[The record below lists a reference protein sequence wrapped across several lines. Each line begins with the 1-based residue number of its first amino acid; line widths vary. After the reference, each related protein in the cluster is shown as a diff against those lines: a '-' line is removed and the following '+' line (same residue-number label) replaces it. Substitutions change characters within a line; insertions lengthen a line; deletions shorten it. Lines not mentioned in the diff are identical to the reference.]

1 MTSDVQGN
9 RPLSEDELQELVAS
23 SDAGA
28 RNPVGAVGLSLA
40 VIAVSWSV
48 FQVILASPLAN
59 YLLPGAVNNNSRLI
73 HLAFALMLGFMA
85 YPAMGRESRN
95 LISFALGH
103 LGTVLGLGAFTVALL
118 VTLSPEISM
127 NVAVLIGALVAL
139 ALVTPTFL
147 NGSGIATG
155 VERIAGALGMFAAM
169 LVLFY
174 SAFAIL
180 GQYLLGGWSGTLQIV
195 ALLLGLGMS
204 AWFVLSYVRQWD
216 TPESDF
222 VPLQDWALAGAG
234 VFVSIYGFLN
244 YQKIV
249 DSGGLADDIDKY
261 YALAGLLILFE
272 AARRAL
278 GPAMAIIATIF
289 LAYVFFGSSDWVPE
303 VIRWKG
309 ASLKKAMSHM
319 WITSEGVFGIALGVS
334 TKFVFLFVLFGA
346 LLDKAGAGNYF
357 IKMAFGA
364 LGHLRGGP
372 AKAAVVGSAATGL
385 ISGSSIAN
393 VVTTGTFTIPLMK
406 RVGFSSEQAGSVEV
420 ASSVNGQIMPPVM
433 GAAAFLMVEYVG
445 ISYVEVIT
453 HAFLPAA
460 ISYIALV
467 YIVHLEAVK
476 RNMPTLGNREVHMV
490 RTILGMASFFIVF
503 AGLCY
508 GSQFPVNAAYKWVPS
523 IAGLL
528 MFGTVFAIY
537 VALVALAAGIDDLEP
552 DDPNAKEVELPDISK
567 IYKAGLHYLLP
578 IIVLVYFLMIE
589 QKSPGLSAFWA
600 TALLFVI
607 LLTQKP
613 IKAFFRNQSNMMT
626 TFLEGCHDLWSGLI
640 DGSRNMIGIALATAT
655 AGVIVGTV
663 TLTGVGQVMADLVET
678 MAYGLTYLSAVVVH
692 AISPLTD
699 LVGITSFQGTV
710 AERAADMTGTI
721 LVFVLLCVGLLSLVL
736 GMGLPTTAN
745 YIVVS
750 SLMAGVVV
758 ELGAQSGLIVPLI
771 AVHLFVFYFGIMAD
785 VTPPVGLASFAAAAV
800 SGGDAIRTGF
810 VAFFYSL
817 RTVALPFV
825 FIFNTDL
832 LLIDV
837 TWTQGI
843 LVAISATIAILVF
856 TAGTMGYF
864 VTRSRLYESF
874 LLVFVAFALF
884 RPDFFM
890 NRIMPPHTE
899 VAPTELVQALGAAEA
914 GQQLRLT
921 IEGPD
926 FDTGEIAS
934 TTLVVEVLEGLDGAA
949 MAEKA
954 GLILLPEAD
963 QMNLDAPGFGTPTEQ
978 DLGSFDFYGDS
989 PVFVKEILAPADQMP
1004 KELVF
1009 IPALLLLSLI
1019 ALMQRGRARREGV
1032 PA

>member
-1 MTSDVQGN
+1 MAENTSEN
-9 RPLSEDELQELVAS
+9 RALSEEELQDLVAS

-28 RNPVGAVGLSLA
+28 RNPAGGVGTLLA
-40 VIAVSWSV
+40 VVAVIWSL
-48 FQVILASPLAN
+48 FQVLLASPLAN
-59 YLLPGAVNNNSRLI
+59 YVFPGDVINNSRQV
-73 HLAFALMLGFMA
+73 HLAFAVFLAFMA
-85 YPAMGRESRN
+85 YPAFKSSPRSY
-95 LISFALGH
+95 IPIADWI
-103 LGTVLGLGAFTVALL
+103 LGLVGAF
-118 VTLSPEISM
+118 
-127 NVAVLIGALVAL
+127 
-139 ALVTPTFL
+139 
-147 NGSGIATG
+147 IA
-155 VERIAGALGMFAAM
+155 M
-169 LVLFY
+169 
-174 SAFAIL
+174 
-180 GQYLLGGWSGTLQIV
+180 
-195 ALLLGLGMS
+195 
-204 AWFVLSYVRQWD
+204 
-216 TPESDF
+216 
-222 VPLQDWALAGAG
+222 
-234 VFVSIYGFLN
+234 YGFFF

-249 DSGGLADDIDKY
+249 DAGGLADNMDKWF
-261 YALAGLLILFE
+261 ALTGLLILFE
-272 AARRAL
+272 GARRAL

-289 LAYVFFGSSDWVPE
+289 LGYVFFGSSELIPD

-364 LGHLRGGP
+364 LGHLKGGP

-406 RVGFSSEQAGSVEV
+406 RVGFSSEKAGAVEV

-453 HAFLPAA
+453 HAFLPAT

-476 RNMPTLGNREVHMV
+476 NNMPTLGNRVVSMGK
-490 RTILGMASFFIVF
+490 TIGGMAAFFVGF
-503 AGLCY
+503 AALCY
-508 GSQFPVNAAYKWVPS
+508 GVQYPVGWVVAAVPGAS
-523 IAGLL
+523 GIVMSALIFAGYAGLL
-528 MFGTVFAIY
+528 Y
-537 VALVALAAGIDDLEP
+537 LAASVPDLEA
-552 DDPNAKEVELPDISK
+552 DDPNAEEVELPVVGE
-567 IYKAGLHYLLP
+567 IYKSGLYFLMP

-600 TALLFVI
+600 TMLLFVI
-607 LLTQKP
+607 LLTQRP
-613 IKAFFRNQSNMMT
+613 LKAIFRGESDMVNQ
-626 TFLEGCHDLWSGLI
+626 FKDGLADLVQGLI
-640 DGSRNMIGIALATAT
+640 DGARNMIGIGLATAT

-663 TLTGVGQVMADLVET
+663 TLTGVGQVMADLVEF
-678 MAYGLTYLSAVVVH
+678 LSGGNL
-692 AISPLTD
+692 ILM
-699 LVGITSFQGTV
+699 LV
-710 AERAADMTGTI
+710 M
-721 LVFVLLCVGLLSLVL
+721 VGLLSLIL

-800 SGGDAIRTGF
+800 SGGDAIKTGF
-810 VAFFYSL
+810 IAFFYSL

-837 TWTQGI
+837 TWVQGI
-843 LVAISATIAILVF
+843 LVFITASIAILVF
-856 TAGTMGYF
+856 TAGTMGWF
-864 VTRSRLYESF
+864 LTKSRMYESVA
-874 LLVFVAFALF
+874 LVLVAFVLF
-884 RPDFFM
+884 RPDFVM
-890 NRIMPPHTE
+890 DRIQPPF
-899 VAPTELVQALGAAEA
+899 ELVEPYAFAAALGDATE
-914 GQQLRLT
+914 GEELRL
-921 IEGPD
+921 IVSGPD
-926 FDTGEIAS
+926 FDTGDIKE
-934 TTLVVEVLEGLDGAA
+934 TTLVLSVGAGSADERMTASGLLLLDEDGVTK
-949 MAEKA
+949 MDE
-954 GLILLPEAD
+954 PS
-963 QMNLDAPGFGTPTEQ
+963 FGSPFSNS
-978 DLGSFDFYGDS
+978 LGSFDFYGDE
-989 PVFVKEILAPADQMP
+989 PVQIASVQAPSDQMP

-1009 IPALLLLSLI
+1009 IPALIFLMFI
-1019 ALMQRGRARREGV
+1019 AFLQRARISREGV

>member
-1 MTSDVQGN
+1 MSSETQSN
-9 RPLSEDELQELVAS
+9 RPLSEKELQELVAS
-23 SDAGA
+23 SDAGG
-28 RNPVGAVGLSLA
+28 RNPVGNVGVFLA
-40 VIAVSWSV
+40 IVAAIWSI
-48 FQVILASPLAN
+48 FQVVLASPLAN
-59 YLLPGAVNNNSRLI
+59 YVLPGSVVNNARQF
-73 HLAFALMLGFMA
+73 HLAFAMFLAFAA
-85 YPAMGRESRN
+85 YPALKSSPRDYIPVQDWIMG
-95 LISFALGH
+95 I
-103 LGTVLGLGAFTVALL
+103 LGTFVALY
-118 VTLSPEISM
+118 
-127 NVAVLIGALVAL
+127 GY
-139 ALVTPTFL
+139 F
-147 NGSGIATG
+147 
-155 VERIAGALGMFAAM
+155 
-169 LVLFY
+169 FY
-174 SAFAIL
+174 
-180 GQYLLGGWSGTLQIV
+180 
-195 ALLLGLGMS
+195 
-204 AWFVLSYVRQWD
+204 
-216 TPESDF
+216 
-222 VPLQDWALAGAG
+222 
-234 VFVSIYGFLN
+234 N
-244 YQKIV
+244 KIV
-249 DSGGLADDIDKY
+249 DAGGLADDTDKWV
-261 YALAGLLILFE
+261 ALVGLLLLFE

-289 LAYVFFGSSDWVPE
+289 LLYVFFGSSEYVPE

-476 RNMPTLGNREVHMV
+476 RNMPTLGNREVHLA
-490 RTILGMASFFIVF
+490 RTVVGMLSFFLVF

-508 GSQFPVNAAYKWVPS
+508 GSQFPVEAVTTMVPTAAGMVLS
-523 IAGLL
+523 LIICA
-528 MFGTVFAIY
+528 VY
-537 VALVALAAGIDDLEP
+537 VALLYLAAQVPDLEP
-552 DDPNAKEVELPDISK
+552 DDPNAKEVELPVIAD

-613 IKAFFRNQSNMMT
+613 LKALFRGQSNLNDS
-626 TFLEGCHDLWSGLI
+626 FIDGVADLWQGLI
-640 DGSRNMIGIALATAT
+640 DGARNMIGIALATAT

-663 TLTGVGQVMADLVET
+663 TLTGVGQVMADLVEF
-678 MAYGLTYLSAVVVH
+678 LSGGNLILMLVM
-692 AISPLTD
+692 
-699 LVGITSFQGTV
+699 VGI
-710 AERAADMTGTI
+710 
-721 LVFVLLCVGLLSLVL
+721 LSLIL

-810 VAFFYSL
+810 TAFFYSL

-837 TWTQGI
+837 TWVEGI
-843 LVAISATIAILVF
+843 IVAISATIAILVF

-864 VTRSRLYESF
+864 VTHSRIYESVA
-874 LLVFVAFALF
+874 LIFVAFALF

-890 NRIMPPHTE
+890 DRLVPPYSTVE
-899 VAPTELVQALGAAEA
+899 PAALEETIGQTPPGTEL
-914 GQQLRLT
+914 RLVVA
-921 IEGPD
+921 GPD
-926 FDTGEIAS
+926 FDTLEMVD
-934 TTLVVEVLEGLDGAA
+934 TTVVVTVGDEDGGAA
-949 MAEKA
+949 RVEAM
-954 GLILLPEAD
+954 GLLLIPED
-963 QMNLDAPGFGTPTEQ
+963 GLVKLEEPMFG
-978 DLGSFDFYGDS
+978 S
-989 PVFVKEILAPADQMP
+989 PVAD
-1004 KELVF
+1004 ELDIFDYYADEAVRLTSVSLPSSQPPQQLIF
-1009 IPALLLLSLI
+1009 IPALILLGLI
-1019 ALMQRGRARREGV
+1019 AFLQRGRAARQEV

>member
-1 MTSDVQGN
+1 MSNNSTEN
-9 RPLSEDELQELVAS
+9 RALSEEELQDLVAS

-28 RNPVGAVGLSLA
+28 RDPAGGVGTLLA
-40 VIAVSWSV
+40 VVAVIWSL
-48 FQVILASPLAN
+48 FQVLLASPLAN
-59 YLLPGAVNNNSRLI
+59 YILPGDIINNSRQV
-73 HLAFALMLGFMA
+73 HLGFAIFLAFMA
-85 YPAMGRESRN
+85 YPALKS
-95 LISFALGH
+95 
-103 LGTVLGLGAFTVALL
+103 
-118 VTLSPEISM
+118 SPRHYI
-127 NVAVLIGALVAL
+127 
-139 ALVTPTFL
+139 
-147 NGSGIATG
+147 
-155 VERIAGALGMFAAM
+155 
-169 LVLFY
+169 
-174 SAFAIL
+174 
-180 GQYLLGGWSGTLQIV
+180 
-195 ALLLGLGMS
+195 
-204 AWFVLSYVRQWD
+204 
-216 TPESDF
+216 
-222 VPLQDWALAGAG
+222 PLQDWFLGLFG
-234 VFVSIYGFLN
+234 VFTSLYGFIF

-249 DSGGLADDIDKY
+249 DAGGLADNMDKWF
-261 YALAGLLILFE
+261 ALAGLLILFE
-272 AARRAL
+272 GARRAL

-289 LAYVFFGSSDWVPE
+289 LGYVFFGSSEWVPD

-364 LGHLRGGP
+364 LGHLKGGP

-406 RVGFSSEQAGSVEV
+406 RVGFSSEKAGAVEV

-453 HAFLPAA
+453 HAFLPAT

-476 RNMPTLGNREVHMV
+476 NNMPTLGNRVVSMGK
-490 RTILGMASFFIVF
+490 TIGGMALFFAGF

-508 GSQFPVNAAYKWVPS
+508 GVQYPVAWIAAL
-523 IAGLL
+523 AGD
-528 MFGTVFAIY
+528 AS
-537 VALVALAAGIDDLEP
+537 ALVMSVLIFVSYAVLLWLAASVPDLEP
-552 DDPNAKEVELPDISK
+552 DDPNAAEVELPVVGE
-567 IYKAGLHYLLP
+567 IYKSGLYYLLP

-600 TALLFVI
+600 TMLLFVI
-607 LLTQKP
+607 LLTQRP
-613 IKAFFRNQSNMMT
+613 LKAIFRGQSDMANAFT
-626 TFLEGCHDLWSGLI
+626 QGVADLIQGLI
-640 DGSRNMIGIALATAT
+640 DGARNMIGIGLATAT

-663 TLTGVGQVMADLVET
+663 TLTGVGQVMADLVEF
-678 MAYGLTYLSAVVVH
+678 LSGGNL
-692 AISPLTD
+692 ILM
-699 LVGITSFQGTV
+699 LV
-710 AERAADMTGTI
+710 M
-721 LVFVLLCVGLLSLVL
+721 VGLLSLVL

-800 SGGDAIRTGF
+800 SGGDAIKTGF

-837 TWTQGI
+837 TLIQGI
-843 LVAISATIAILVF
+843 LVFITASIAILIF
-856 TAGTMGYF
+856 TAGTMGWF
-864 VTRSRLYESF
+864 LTKSRVYESVA
-874 LLVFVAFALF
+874 LVLIAFALF
-884 RPDFFM
+884 RPDFVM
-890 NRIMPPHTE
+890 DRVQPPFAQIE
-899 VAPTELVQALGAAEA
+899 PTGFTTALGNAKA
-914 GQQLRLT
+914 GQELRL
-921 IEGPD
+921 IVGGPD
-926 FDTGEIAS
+926 YDTGDLKE
-934 TTLVVEVLEGLDGAA
+934 TTLVLPVSEGSADERLAASGLLLLEEDGLAK
-949 MAEKA
+949 MEE
-954 GLILLPEAD
+954 PS
-963 QMNLDAPGFGTPTEQ
+963 FGSPFV
-978 DLGSFDFYGDS
+978 DSLSSFDFYADD
-989 PVFVKEILAPADQMP
+989 PVQIVTVLAPSNQLP
-1004 KELVF
+1004 KELIF
-1009 IPALLLLSLI
+1009 IPALLALAFI
-1019 ALMQRGRARREGV
+1019 AFLQRARMTRKGE

>member
-1 MTSDVQGN
+1 MSANTN
-9 RPLSEDELQELVAS
+9 RPLSEEELQDLVAS

-28 RNPVGAVGLSLA
+28 RNPENWVGSL
-40 VIAVSWSV
+40 IALTALIWSA
-48 FQVILASPLAN
+48 FQVILASPIAN
-59 YLLPGAVNNNSRLI
+59 YVLPGDIINNSRQI
-73 HLAFALMLGFMA
+73 HLAFALFLAYMA
-85 YPAMGRESRN
+85 YPALKSSPRSYVP
-95 LISFALGH
+95 IQDWVFALG
-103 LGTVLGLGAFTVALL
+103 GAF
-118 VTLSPEISM
+118 
-127 NVAVLIGALVAL
+127 L
-139 ALVTPTFL
+139 A
-147 NGSGIATG
+147 
-155 VERIAGALGMFAAM
+155 M
-169 LVLFY
+169 
-174 SAFAIL
+174 
-180 GQYLLGGWSGTLQIV
+180 
-195 ALLLGLGMS
+195 
-204 AWFVLSYVRQWD
+204 
-216 TPESDF
+216 
-222 VPLQDWALAGAG
+222 
-234 VFVSIYGFLN
+234 YGFFF
-244 YQKIV
+244 YDKIV
-249 DSGGLADDIDKY
+249 QSGGLADHTDKWF
-261 YALAGLLILFE
+261 ALAGLVLLFE

-289 LAYVFFGSSDWVPE
+289 LAYVFFGSGAWVPE

-309 ASLKKAMSHM
+309 ASLQKAMSHM

-364 LGHLRGGP
+364 RGHLKGGP

-406 RVGFSSEQAGSVEV
+406 RVGFSNEQAGSVEV

-476 RNMPTLGNREVHMV
+476 RNMPTLGNKVTSTG
-490 RTILGMASFFIVF
+490 RTILGMAGFF
-503 AGLCY
+503 AGFAALCY
-508 GSQFPVNAAYKWVPS
+508 GVKFPVGWIAAAVPEGAGW
-523 IAGLL
+523 ILAALVVLAYLGLL
-528 MFGTVFAIY
+528 W
-537 VALVALAAGIDDLEP
+537 LAARGPDLVP
-552 DDPNAKEVELPDISK
+552 DDPNAKQVELPVVSE
-567 IYKAGLHYLLP
+567 IYKSGLYYLLP

-607 LLTQKP
+607 LLTQRP
-613 IKAFFRNQSNMMT
+613 LKAIFRG
-626 TFLEGCHDLWSGLI
+626 EGQLGGAAI
-640 DGSRNMIGIALATAT
+640 DGLVDLMQGMIDGARNMIGIGLATAT

-663 TLTGVGQVMADLVET
+663 TLTGVGQVMADLVEF
-678 MAYGLTYLSAVVVH
+678 LSGGN
-692 AISPLTD
+692 
-699 LVGITSFQGTV
+699 LVLMLI
-710 AERAADMTGTI
+710 M
-721 LVFVLLCVGLLSLVL
+721 VGLLSLIL

-810 VAFFYSL
+810 TAFFYSL

-837 TWTQGI
+837 GWAQGI
-843 LVAISATIAILVF
+843 LTFVVATIAILVF
-856 TAGTMGYF
+856 TAGTMGWF
-864 VTRSRLYESF
+864 VTRSRIHES
-874 LLVFVAFALF
+874 LVLVLIAFALF

-890 NRIMPPHTE
+890 NRIMPAYDDIPPAQLEQALDTAATGQTIRIE
-899 VAPTELVQALGAAEA
+899 VA
-914 GQQLRLT
+914 
-921 IEGPD
+921 GPD
-926 FDTGEIAS
+926 FLTGNPKA
-934 TTLVVEVLEGLDGAA
+934 TTLVLPVEGEDATGAMRLEGLGLVLMEEDGQ
-949 MAEKA
+949 
-954 GLILLPEAD
+954 ILREEP
-963 QMNLDAPGFGTPTEQ
+963 FSGTPFAEVMS
-978 DLGSFDFYGDS
+978 GFDFYADT
-989 PVFVKEILAPADQMP
+989 PVTIASARAAAAQWPI
-1004 KELVF
+1004 ELSF
-1009 IPALLLLSLI
+1009 IPALAVLMLI
-1019 ALMQRGRARREGV
+1019 ALIQRRRSEFEPEG
-1032 PA
+1032 AKA

>member
-1 MTSDVQGN
+1 MSSDTQSN
-9 RPLSEDELQELVAS
+9 RPLSEEELQDLVAS
-23 SDAGA
+23 SDAGG
-28 RNPVGAVGLSLA
+28 RNPVGNVGVFLA
-40 VIAVSWSV
+40 IVAAIWSI
-48 FQVILASPLAN
+48 FQVVLASPLAN
-59 YLLPGAVNNNSRLI
+59 YVLPGSVVNNARQF
-73 HLAFALMLGFMA
+73 HLAFAMFLAFAA
-85 YPAMGRESRN
+85 YPALKSSPRDYIPVQDWIMG
-95 LISFALGH
+95 L
-103 LGTVLGLGAFTVALL
+103 LGAFVALY
-118 VTLSPEISM
+118 
-127 NVAVLIGALVAL
+127 GY
-139 ALVTPTFL
+139 F
-147 NGSGIATG
+147 
-155 VERIAGALGMFAAM
+155 
-169 LVLFY
+169 FY
-174 SAFAIL
+174 
-180 GQYLLGGWSGTLQIV
+180 
-195 ALLLGLGMS
+195 
-204 AWFVLSYVRQWD
+204 
-216 TPESDF
+216 
-222 VPLQDWALAGAG
+222 
-234 VFVSIYGFLN
+234 N
-244 YQKIV
+244 KIV
-249 DSGGLADDIDKY
+249 DAGGLADDTDKWV
-261 YALAGLLILFE
+261 ALVGLLLLFE

-289 LAYVFFGSSDWVPE
+289 LFYVFFGSSEWVPE

-476 RNMPTLGNREVHMV
+476 RNMPTLGDRDVHLA
-490 RTILGMASFFIVF
+490 RTVIGMLSFFVMF
-503 AGLCY
+503 AALCY
-508 GSQFPVNAAYKWVPS
+508 GSQFPVEAVTNWVPS
-523 IAGLL
+523 MAGLIL
-528 MFGTVFAIY
+528 SLIVCAVY
-537 VALVALAAGIDDLEP
+537 VVLLKLAATVPDLEP
-552 DDPNAKEVELPDISK
+552 DDPNAKEVTLPVIAD

-613 IKAFFRNQSNMMT
+613 LKAIFRGQSNVYN
-626 TFLEGCHDLWSGLI
+626 TFIDGVADLWQGMI
-640 DGSRNMIGIALATAT
+640 DGARNMIGIALATAT

-663 TLTGVGQVMADLVET
+663 TLTGVGQVMADLVEF
-678 MAYGLTYLSAVVVH
+678 LSGGNL
-692 AISPLTD
+692 ILM
-699 LVGITSFQGTV
+699 LV
-710 AERAADMTGTI
+710 M
-721 LVFVLLCVGLLSLVL
+721 VGLLSLIL

-800 SGGDAIRTGF
+800 SGGDAIKTGF
-810 VAFFYSL
+810 TAFFYSL

-837 TWTQGI
+837 TWVEGI
-843 LVAISATIAILVF
+843 TVAIFATIAILVF

-864 VTRSRLYESF
+864 LTRSRIYESVA
-874 LLVFVAFALF
+874 LILVAFALF

-890 NRIMPPHTE
+890 NRISPPFISVEPSALVETIGETPPGTE
-899 VAPTELVQALGAAEA
+899 VRMV
-914 GQQLRLT
+914 
-921 IEGPD
+921 ISGPD
-926 FDTGEIAS
+926 FDTLEMTD
-934 TTLVVEVLEGLDGAA
+934 TTVVVPVGSEEGGQARVDAMGLLLIEEDGLVKLEEPL
-949 MAEKA
+949 
-954 GLILLPEAD
+954 
-963 QMNLDAPGFGTPTEQ
+963 FGTPVAD
-978 DLGSFDFYGDS
+978 DLDIFDYYGDEAVRLTS
-989 PVFVKEILAPADQMP
+989 VSLPSSQPP
-1004 KELVF
+1004 KQLIY
-1009 IPALLLLSLI
+1009 IPAMLLLGLI
-1019 ALMQRGRARREGV
+1019 AFLQRGRAARQEV
-1032 PA
+1032 TA

>member
-1 MTSDVQGN
+1 MAENSTGKG
-9 RPLSEDELQELVAS
+9 PLSEEELQELVAS

-28 RNPVGAVGLSLA
+28 RAPAGAVGTLLA
-40 VIAVSWSV
+40 VVAVVWSL

-59 YLLPGAVNNNSRLI
+59 YVLPGDLINNSRQV
-73 HLAFALMLGFMA
+73 HLAFAIFLAFMA
-85 YPAMGRESRN
+85 YPALKSSPRHYIPIQDWVMG
-95 LISFALGH
+95 L
-103 LGTVLGLGAFTVALL
+103 LGAF
-118 VTLSPEISM
+118 
-127 NVAVLIGALVAL
+127 
-139 ALVTPTFL
+139 
-147 NGSGIATG
+147 IA
-155 VERIAGALGMFAAM
+155 M
-169 LVLFY
+169 
-174 SAFAIL
+174 
-180 GQYLLGGWSGTLQIV
+180 
-195 ALLLGLGMS
+195 
-204 AWFVLSYVRQWD
+204 
-216 TPESDF
+216 
-222 VPLQDWALAGAG
+222 
-234 VFVSIYGFLN
+234 YGFFF
-244 YQKIV
+244 YDKIV
-249 DSGGLADDIDKY
+249 NAGGLADDTDKWV
-261 YALAGLLILFE
+261 ALIGLVLLFE
-272 AARRAL
+272 GARRAL
-278 GPAMAIIATIF
+278 GPAMAIIACVF
-289 LAYVFFGSSDWVPE
+289 LAYVFWGSSDWVPE

-346 LLDKAGAGNYF
+346 MLDKAGAGNYF

-406 RVGFSSEQAGSVEV
+406 RVGFSSEKAGAVEV

-460 ISYIALV
+460 ISYMALV

-476 RNMPTLGNREVHMV
+476 NNMPTLGDRVV
-490 RTILGMASFFIVF
+490 SLGKTIGGMAVFFVGF

-508 GSQFPVNAAYKWVPS
+508 GVKYPVQWITAMVPS
-523 IAGLL
+523 GAAWILAVLVFVAYAVLL
-528 MFGTVFAIY
+528 WFAAQ
-537 VALVALAAGIDDLEP
+537 VPDLEP
-552 DDPNAKEVELPDISK
+552 DDPNAEHVELPVVGE
-567 IYKAGLHYLLP
+567 IYKAGLYFLLP

-607 LLTQKP
+607 LLTQRP
-613 IKAFFRNQSNMMT
+613 LKAMFRGESDMANAFRAGVS
-626 TFLEGCHDLWSGLI
+626 DLTQGLI
-640 DGSRNMIGIALATAT
+640 DGARNMIGIGLATAT

-663 TLTGVGQVMADLVET
+663 TLTGVGQVMADLVEF
-678 MAYGLTYLSAVVVH
+678 LSGGN
-692 AISPLTD
+692 L
-699 LVGITSFQGTV
+699 
-710 AERAADMTGTI
+710 I
-721 LVFVLLCVGLLSLVL
+721 LMLIMVGLLSLVL

-750 SLMAGVVV
+750 SLMAAVVV

-810 VAFFYSL
+810 TAFFYSL

-837 TWTQGI
+837 GWVQGI
-843 LVAISATIAILVF
+843 LVFVVASIAILVF
-856 TAGTMGYF
+856 TAGTMGHF
-864 VTRSRLYESF
+864 LTRNRIYESVA
-874 LLVFVAFALF
+874 LIAIAFALF
-884 RPDFFM
+884 RPDYFM
-890 NRIMPPHTE
+890 NRIQPPFE
-899 VAPTELVQALGAAEA
+899 IIEPTQLEQELDSAEI
-914 GQQLRLT
+914 GEELR
-921 IEGPD
+921 IIVSGPD
-926 FDTGEIAS
+926 FDTGETKD
-934 TTLVVEVLEGLDGAA
+934 TTLVLTVETEGSGAERLDALGLLLMEEDGAMKMDEPLFGSPISDA
-949 MAEKA
+949 M
-954 GLILLPEAD
+954 
-963 QMNLDAPGFGTPTEQ
+963 Q
-978 DLGSFDFYGDS
+978 SFDFYADD
-989 PVFVKEILAPADQMP
+989 PVVISSVKATADQMP
-1004 KELVF
+1004 KEVIF
-1009 IPALLLLSLI
+1009 IPALVLL
-1019 ALMQRGRARREGV
+1019 ALVAMLQRGRMTREGV

>member
-1 MTSDVQGN
+1 MASDTQGN
-9 RPLSEDELQELVAS
+9 RPLTEEELQDLVAS

-28 RNPVGAVGLSLA
+28 RDPAGSVGLFLAIVA
-40 VIAVSWSV
+40 VIWSV
-48 FQVILASPLAN
+48 FQVVLASPLSN
-59 YLLPGAVNNNSRLI
+59 VLLPGSVVNNSRQI
-73 HLAFALMLGFMA
+73 HLAFAMFLAFAA
-85 YPAMGRESRN
+85 YPALKSSPRNYIPIQDWIMG
-95 LISFALGH
+95 
-103 LGTVLGLGAFTVALL
+103 
-118 VTLSPEISM
+118 
-127 NVAVLIGALVAL
+127 
-139 ALVTPTFL
+139 
-147 NGSGIATG
+147 
-155 VERIAGALGMFAAM
+155 IAGAG
-169 LVLFY
+169 
-174 SAFAIL
+174 I
-180 GQYLLGGWSGTLQIV
+180 
-195 ALLLGLGMS
+195 AL
-204 AWFVLSYVRQWD
+204 
-216 TPESDF
+216 
-222 VPLQDWALAGAG
+222 
-234 VFVSIYGFLN
+234 YGYIF

-249 DSGGLADDIDKY
+249 DSGGLADDVDKWF
-261 YALAGLLILFE
+261 ALAGLLLLFE

-289 LAYVFFGSSDWVPE
+289 LAYVFFGSSSWVPE
-303 VIRWKG
+303 VIQWKG

-406 RVGFSSEQAGSVEV
+406 RVGFTSEQAGSVEV

-476 RNMPTLGNREVHMV
+476 RNMPTLGNRVVSMG
-490 RTILGMASFFIVF
+490 RTIGGMALFFAGF

-508 GSQFPVNAAYKWVPS
+508 GVQYPVQFIVNMMPGASGLMLSALIVLAYV
-523 IAGLL
+523 ILL
-528 MFGTVFAIY
+528 WFASG
-537 VALVALAAGIDDLEP
+537 VEDLVP
-552 DDPNAKEVELPDISK
+552 DDPNAKEVELPVVSE

-613 IKAFFRNQSNMMT
+613 LKAIFRGQTNMGA
-626 TFLEGCHDLWSGLI
+626 TFMEGVGDLWNGLI
-640 DGSRNMIGIALATAT
+640 DGARNMIGIALATAT

-663 TLTGVGQVMADLVET
+663 TLTGVGQVMADLVEF
-678 MAYGLTYLSAVVVH
+678 MSGGNLILM
-692 AISPLTD
+692 
-699 LVGITSFQGTV
+699 LV
-710 AERAADMTGTI
+710 M
-721 LVFVLLCVGLLSLVL
+721 VGLLSLVL

-800 SGGDAIRTGF
+800 SGGDAIKTGF
-810 VAFFYSL
+810 TAFFYSL

-843 LVAISATIAILVF
+843 IVAIAATIAILVF

-864 VTRSRLYESF
+864 ITRSRIYESIA
-874 LLVFVAFALF
+874 LILVAFALF

-890 NRIMPPHTE
+890 NRIAPPFE
-899 VAPTELVQALGAAEA
+899 NIEPAAFVQAVGEAEE
-914 GQQLRLT
+914 GKEIRMVVS
-921 IEGPD
+921 GPD
-926 FDTGEIAS
+926 FDTGNTKE
-934 TTLVVEVLEGLDGAA
+934 TTLVLTVGPEADGAA
-949 MAEKA
+949 RVDAF
-954 GLILLPEAD
+954 GLLLLEED
-963 QMNLDAPGFGTPTEQ
+963 GVMKLDEPMFGSPVASSLE
-978 DLGSFDFYGDS
+978 SFDFYADD
-989 PVFVKEILAPADQMP
+989 PVQIASIQAPADQP
-1004 KELVF
+1004 LKELIY
-1009 IPALLLLSLI
+1009 IPALILLGLI
-1019 ALMQRGRARREGV
+1019 AMLQRGRAAKEGE

>member
-1 MTSDVQGN
+1 MASDTQGN
-9 RPLSEDELQELVAS
+9 RPLTEEELQDLVAS

-28 RNPVGAVGLSLA
+28 RDPAGSVGLFLAIVA
-40 VIAVSWSV
+40 VIWSV
-48 FQVILASPLAN
+48 FQVVLASPVSNL
-59 YLLPGAVNNNSRLI
+59 LLPGSVVNNSRQI
-73 HLAFALMLGFMA
+73 HLAFAMFLAFAA
-85 YPAMGRESRN
+85 YPALKSSPRNYIPIQDWIMG
-95 LISFALGH
+95 I
-103 LGTVLGLGAFTVALL
+103 VGA
-118 VTLSPEISM
+118 
-127 NVAVLIGALVAL
+127 
-139 ALVTPTFL
+139 
-147 NGSGIATG
+147 GIA
-155 VERIAGALGMFAAM
+155 L
-169 LVLFY
+169 
-174 SAFAIL
+174 
-180 GQYLLGGWSGTLQIV
+180 
-195 ALLLGLGMS
+195 
-204 AWFVLSYVRQWD
+204 
-216 TPESDF
+216 
-222 VPLQDWALAGAG
+222 
-234 VFVSIYGFLN
+234 YGYIF

-249 DSGGLADDIDKY
+249 DSGGLADDVDKWF
-261 YALAGLLILFE
+261 ALLGLILLFE

-289 LAYVFFGSSDWVPE
+289 LAYVFFGSSSWVPE
-303 VIRWKG
+303 VIQWKG

-476 RNMPTLGNREVHMV
+476 RNMPTLGNRVVSMG
-490 RTILGMASFFIVF
+490 RTIGGMALFFAGF

-508 GSQFPVNAAYKWVPS
+508 GVQYPVQFVISMMPGASGLVLSALIVLAYM
-523 IAGLL
+523 ALL
-528 MFGTVFAIY
+528 W
-537 VALVALAAGIDDLEP
+537 LASGVDDLVP
-552 DDPNAKEVELPDISK
+552 DDPNAKEVELPVVSE

-613 IKAFFRNQSNMMT
+613 LKAMFRGQTNMGA
-626 TFLEGCHDLWSGLI
+626 TFMDGVDDLWQGLI
-640 DGSRNMIGIALATAT
+640 DGARNMIGIALATAT

-663 TLTGVGQVMADLVET
+663 TLTGVGQVMADLVEF
-678 MAYGLTYLSAVVVH
+678 LSGGNL
-692 AISPLTD
+692 ILM
-699 LVGITSFQGTV
+699 LV
-710 AERAADMTGTI
+710 M
-721 LVFVLLCVGLLSLVL
+721 VGLLSLVL

-800 SGGDAIRTGF
+800 SGGDAIKTGF
-810 VAFFYSL
+810 IAFFYSL

-843 LVAISATIAILVF
+843 IVAIAATIAILVF

-864 VTRSRLYESF
+864 LTKSRIYESIA
-874 LLVFVAFALF
+874 LILVAFALF

-890 NRIMPPHTE
+890 NRISPAYEAIEP
-899 VAPTELVQALGAAEA
+899 AAFVQAVGEAEE
-914 GQQLRLT
+914 GKEIRMVVS
-921 IEGPD
+921 GPD
-926 FDTGEIAS
+926 FDTGNTKE
-934 TTLVVEVLEGLDGAA
+934 TTLVLKVGPEADGAA
-949 MAEKA
+949 RVDAF
-954 GLILLPEAD
+954 GLMLLEEDGVVKLDEPMFGSPVAS
-963 QMNLDAPGFGTPTEQ
+963 NLE
-978 DLGSFDFYGDS
+978 SFDFYADD
-989 PVFVKEILAPADQMP
+989 PVQIASIQAPAEQP
-1004 KELVF
+1004 LKELIY
-1009 IPALLLLSLI
+1009 IPALILLGLI
-1019 ALMQRGRARREGV
+1019 AMLQRGRAAKEGE

>member
-1 MTSDVQGN
+1 MADKSTEN
-9 RPLSEDELQELVAS
+9 RALSEEELQDLVAS

-28 RNPVGAVGLSLA
+28 RDPAGSVGTMLAIVAVVWSL
-40 VIAVSWSV
+40 
-48 FQVILASPLAN
+48 FQVLLASPLAN
-59 YLLPGAVNNNSRLI
+59 YILPGDIINNSRQV
-73 HLAFALMLGFMA
+73 HLAFAIFLAFMA
-85 YPAMGRESRN
+85 YPALKS
-95 LISFALGH
+95 
-103 LGTVLGLGAFTVALL
+103 
-118 VTLSPEISM
+118 SPRHYI
-127 NVAVLIGALVAL
+127 
-139 ALVTPTFL
+139 
-147 NGSGIATG
+147 
-155 VERIAGALGMFAAM
+155 
-169 LVLFY
+169 
-174 SAFAIL
+174 
-180 GQYLLGGWSGTLQIV
+180 
-195 ALLLGLGMS
+195 
-204 AWFVLSYVRQWD
+204 
-216 TPESDF
+216 
-222 VPLQDWALAGAG
+222 PLQDWFLGLFG
-234 VFVSIYGFLN
+234 VFTALYGFIF

-249 DSGGLADDIDKY
+249 DAGGLADDMDKWF
-261 YALAGLLILFE
+261 ALAGLLILFE
-272 AARRAL
+272 GARRAL

-289 LAYVFFGSSDWVPE
+289 LGYVFFGSSEWVPD

-364 LGHLRGGP
+364 LGHLKGGP

-406 RVGFSSEQAGSVEV
+406 RVGFSSEKAGAVEV

-453 HAFLPAA
+453 HAFLPAT

-476 RNMPTLGNREVHMV
+476 NNMPTLGDRVVSMGK
-490 RTILGMASFFIVF
+490 TIGGMALFFAGF

-508 GSQFPVNAAYKWVPS
+508 GVQYPVRWIVAAVPGMS
-523 IAGLL
+523 GIVMSALIFVAYAVLL
-528 MFGTVFAIY
+528 W
-537 VALVALAAGIDDLEP
+537 LAASVPDLEP
-552 DDPNAKEVELPDISK
+552 DDPNAEKVELPVVGE
-567 IYKAGLHYLLP
+567 IYKSGLYYLLP

-600 TALLFVI
+600 TMLLFVI
-607 LLTQKP
+607 LLTQRP
-613 IKAFFRNQSNMMT
+613 LKAIFRGESEMAEAFIQ
-626 TFLEGCHDLWSGLI
+626 GVADLIQGLI
-640 DGSRNMIGIALATAT
+640 DGARNMIGIGLATAT

-663 TLTGVGQVMADLVET
+663 TLTGVGQVMADLVEF
-678 MAYGLTYLSAVVVH
+678 LSGGNL
-692 AISPLTD
+692 ILM
-699 LVGITSFQGTV
+699 LV
-710 AERAADMTGTI
+710 M
-721 LVFVLLCVGLLSLVL
+721 VGLLSLVL

-800 SGGDAIRTGF
+800 SGGDAIKTGF

-837 TWTQGI
+837 TLTQGI
-843 LVAISATIAILVF
+843 LVFITASIAILIF
-856 TAGTMGYF
+856 TAGTMGWF
-864 VTRSRLYESF
+864 LTKSRIYES
-874 LLVFVAFALF
+874 VALILIAFMLF
-884 RPDFFM
+884 RPDFVM
-890 NRIMPPHTE
+890 DRVQPPFAQIEPSGFT
-899 VAPTELVQALGAAEA
+899 TALGEA
-914 GQQLRLT
+914 GVGQELRL
-921 IEGPD
+921 IVSGPD
-926 FDTGEIAS
+926 FDTGDNKE
-934 TTLVVEVLEGLDGAA
+934 TTLV
-949 MAEKA
+949 
-954 GLILLPEAD
+954 LPVPE
-963 QMNLDAPGFGTPTEQ
+963 GTPDERLTASGLLLLEE
-978 DLGSFDFYGDS
+978 DGVVKMDEPAFGSPFGDTLSSFDFYADD
-989 PVFVKEILAPADQMP
+989 PVQIASVQAPSNQMP

-1009 IPALLLLSLI
+1009 IPALILLLLV
-1019 ALMQRGRARREGV
+1019 ALLQRGRIGREGV

>member
-1 MTSDVQGN
+1 MNSDTQSN
-9 RPLSEDELQELVAS
+9 RPLSEEELQDLVAS
-23 SDAGA
+23 SDAGG
-28 RNPVGAVGLSLA
+28 RNPVGNVGVFLA
-40 VIAVSWSV
+40 VVAAIWSI
-48 FQVILASPLAN
+48 FQVVLASPLAN
-59 YLLPGAVNNNSRLI
+59 YVLPGSVVNNARQF
-73 HLAFALMLGFMA
+73 HLAFALFLAFAA
-85 YPAMGRESRN
+85 YPALKSSPRNYIPVQDWIMG
-95 LISFALGH
+95 L
-103 LGTVLGLGAFTVALL
+103 VGAFVALY
-118 VTLSPEISM
+118 
-127 NVAVLIGALVAL
+127 GY
-139 ALVTPTFL
+139 F
-147 NGSGIATG
+147 
-155 VERIAGALGMFAAM
+155 
-169 LVLFY
+169 FY
-174 SAFAIL
+174 
-180 GQYLLGGWSGTLQIV
+180 
-195 ALLLGLGMS
+195 
-204 AWFVLSYVRQWD
+204 D
-216 TPESDF
+216 
-222 VPLQDWALAGAG
+222 
-234 VFVSIYGFLN
+234 
-244 YQKIV
+244 KIV
-249 DSGGLADDIDKY
+249 NAGGLADDTDKWV
-261 YALAGLLILFE
+261 ALLGLVLLFE

-289 LAYVFFGSSDWVPE
+289 LAYVFFGASEWVPE

-476 RNMPTLGNREVHMV
+476 RNMPTLGDRDVHLA
-490 RTILGMASFFIVF
+490 RTVVGMLGFFLVF

-508 GSQFPVNAAYKWVPS
+508 GSQFPVDAVTSWVPS
-523 IAGLL
+523 AAGIVLSL
-528 MFGTVFAIY
+528 IICAVY
-537 VALVALAAGIDDLEP
+537 VALLYLAAQVPDLEP
-552 DDPNAKEVELPDISK
+552 DDPNAKEVTLPVIAD

-600 TALLFVI
+600 TSLLFVI

-613 IKAFFRNQSNMMT
+613 LKAMFRGQSNLYN
-626 TFLEGCHDLWSGLI
+626 TFIDGVADLWQGLI
-640 DGSRNMIGIALATAT
+640 DGARNMIGIALATAT

-663 TLTGVGQVMADLVET
+663 TLTGVGQVMADLVEF
-678 MAYGLTYLSAVVVH
+678 LSGGNL
-692 AISPLTD
+692 ILM
-699 LVGITSFQGTV
+699 LV
-710 AERAADMTGTI
+710 M
-721 LVFVLLCVGLLSLVL
+721 VGLLSLIL

-800 SGGDAIRTGF
+800 SGGDAIKTGF
-810 VAFFYSL
+810 TAFFYSL

-837 TWTQGI
+837 TWVEGI
-843 LVAISATIAILVF
+843 IVAIFATIAILVF

-864 VTRSRLYESF
+864 LTHSRIYESIA
-874 LLVFVAFALF
+874 LIAVAFALF

-890 NRIMPPHTE
+890 DRIAPPYTSVEPAAFVETIGQTSPGTE
-899 VAPTELVQALGAAEA
+899 VRMV
-914 GQQLRLT
+914 
-921 IEGPD
+921 ISGPD
-926 FDTGEIAS
+926 FDTGKMVD
-934 TTLVVEVLEGLDGAA
+934 TTIVVPVGSEEGGEARVDAMGLLLLEEDGLVKLDEPMFGSPV
-949 MAEKA
+949 AEDLANFDYYGDEAVRLSSVSLPSSQPPKQLVYIPA
-954 GLILLPEAD
+954 LILL
-963 QMNLDAPGFGTPTEQ
+963 G
-978 DLGSFDFYGDS
+978 
-989 PVFVKEILAPADQMP
+989 
-1004 KELVF
+1004 
-1009 IPALLLLSLI
+1009 LI
-1019 ALMQRGRARREGV
+1019 AFLQRGRAARQEV
-1032 PA
+1032 LV

>member
-1 MTSDVQGN
+1 MAENASGKG
-9 RPLSEDELQELVAS
+9 PLSEEELQDLVAS
-23 SDAGA
+23 SDAGS
-28 RNPVGAVGLSLA
+28 RNPAGPIGTLLA
-40 VIAVSWSV
+40 VIAVVWSL
-48 FQVILASPLAN
+48 FQIILASPVAN
-59 YLLPGAVNNNSRLI
+59 YILPGDIINNSRQI
-73 HLAFALMLGFMA
+73 HLAFAIFLAFMA
-85 YPAMGRESRN
+85 YPALKSSPRN
-95 LISFALGH
+95 
-103 LGTVLGLGAFTVALL
+103 
-118 VTLSPEISM
+118 
-127 NVAVLIGALVAL
+127 
-139 ALVTPTFL
+139 
-147 NGSGIATG
+147 
-155 VERIAGALGMFAAM
+155 
-169 LVLFY
+169 
-174 SAFAIL
+174 
-180 GQYLLGGWSGTLQIV
+180 
-195 ALLLGLGMS
+195 
-204 AWFVLSYVRQWD
+204 YV
-216 TPESDF
+216 PI
-222 VPLQDWALAGAG
+222 QDWIMALAGA
-234 VFVSIYGFLN
+234 FISMYGFFF

-249 DSGGLADDIDKY
+249 DAGGLADHTDKWF
-261 YALAGLLILFE
+261 ALAGLLLLFE
-272 AARRAL
+272 GARRAL

-289 LAYVFFGSSDWVPE
+289 LGYVFFGSSDWVPD

-309 ASLKKAMSHM
+309 ASLQKAMSHM

-346 LLDKAGAGNYF
+346 LLEKAGAGNYF

-406 RVGFSSEQAGSVEV
+406 RVGFSSEKAGAVEV

-476 RNMPTLGNREVHMV
+476 NNMPTLGDRVVSMGK
-490 RTILGMASFFIVF
+490 TIGGMAAFFVGF
-503 AGLCY
+503 AALCY
-508 GSQFPVNAAYKWVPS
+508 GVQYPVGWITSALPS
-523 IAGLL
+523 SGLVL
-528 MFGTVFAIY
+528 STLIFLAY
-537 VALVALAAGIDDLEP
+537 VALLYLAAQVPDLEP
-552 DDPNAKEVELPDISK
+552 DDPNAEEVTLPVVGE
-567 IYKAGLHYLLP
+567 IYKSGLYFLLP

-600 TALLFVI
+600 SALLFVI
-607 LLTQKP
+607 LLTQHP
-613 IKAFFRNQSNMMT
+613 LKAMFRGGGDMSAAFKNGVT
-626 TFLEGCHDLWSGLI
+626 DLWQGLI
-640 DGSRNMIGIALATAT
+640 DGARNMIGIGLATAT

-663 TLTGVGQVMADLVET
+663 TLTGVGQVMADLVEF
-678 MAYGLTYLSAVVVH
+678 LSGGN
-692 AISPLTD
+692 L
-699 LVGITSFQGTV
+699 
-710 AERAADMTGTI
+710 I
-721 LVFVLLCVGLLSLVL
+721 LMLIMVGLLSLIL

-800 SGGDAIRTGF
+800 SGGDAIKTGF
-810 VAFFYSL
+810 VGFFYSL

-837 TWTQGI
+837 GWVQGI

-856 TAGTMGYF
+856 TAGTMGWF
-864 VTRSRLYESF
+864 LTRSRIYESIA
-874 LLVFVAFALF
+874 LIVIAFMLF
-884 RPDFFM
+884 RPDYIMDRLQPPFAQVEPAQLEQAIEAASIGDEL
-890 NRIMPPHTE
+890 RII
-899 VAPTELVQALGAAEA
+899 VS
-914 GQQLRLT
+914 
-921 IEGPD
+921 GPD
-926 FDTGEIAS
+926 FDTGES
-934 TTLVVEVLEGLDGAA
+934 KDVTLVLAPESEGSGAERLDALGLALIEEDGAVKL
-949 MAEKA
+949 EEP
-954 GLILLPEAD
+954 L
-963 QMNLDAPGFGTPTEQ
+963 FGTPFADTMQ
-978 DLGSFDFYGDS
+978 GFDFYGDA
-989 PVFVKEILAPADQMP
+989 PVTVTSVKAPADQMP

-1009 IPALLLLSLI
+1009 IPALILLGLI
-1019 ALMQRGRARREGV
+1019 AMLQRGRMTKEGV

>member
-1 MTSDVQGN
+1 MADKPSEN
-9 RPLSEDELQELVAS
+9 RALSEEELQDLVAS

-28 RNPVGAVGLSLA
+28 RNPTGNIGTLLAIVAVVWSL
-40 VIAVSWSV
+40 
-48 FQVILASPLAN
+48 FQVLLASPLSN
-59 YLLPGAVNNNSRLI
+59 YILPGDVINNSRQV
-73 HLAFALMLGFMA
+73 HLGFAIFLAFMA
-85 YPAMGRESRN
+85 YPALKS
-95 LISFALGH
+95 
-103 LGTVLGLGAFTVALL
+103 
-118 VTLSPEISM
+118 SPRHYI
-127 NVAVLIGALVAL
+127 
-139 ALVTPTFL
+139 
-147 NGSGIATG
+147 
-155 VERIAGALGMFAAM
+155 
-169 LVLFY
+169 
-174 SAFAIL
+174 
-180 GQYLLGGWSGTLQIV
+180 
-195 ALLLGLGMS
+195 
-204 AWFVLSYVRQWD
+204 
-216 TPESDF
+216 
-222 VPLQDWALAGAG
+222 PLQDWFLGLFG
-234 VFVSIYGFLN
+234 VFTALYGYVF

-249 DSGGLADDIDKY
+249 DAGGLADDMDKWF
-261 YALAGLLILFE
+261 ALAGLLILFE
-272 AARRAL
+272 GARRAL

-289 LAYVFFGSSDWVPE
+289 LCYVFFGSSEWVPD

-364 LGHLRGGP
+364 LGHLKGGP

-406 RVGFSSEQAGSVEV
+406 RVGFSSEKAGAVEV

-453 HAFLPAA
+453 HAFLPAT

-476 RNMPTLGNREVHMV
+476 NNMPTLGNRVVSMGK
-490 RTILGMASFFIVF
+490 TIGGMMAFFIGF
-503 AGLCY
+503 AALCY
-508 GSQFPVNAAYKWVPS
+508 GVQYPVGWIAAA
-523 IAGLL
+523 AGDASAMVMSLL
-528 MFGTVFAIY
+528 IF
-537 VALVALAAGIDDLEP
+537 VAYAVLLWLAASVPDLEP
-552 DDPNAKEVELPDISK
+552 DDPNAAEVELPVVGE
-567 IYKAGLHYLLP
+567 IYRSGLYFLLP

-600 TALLFVI
+600 TMLLFVI
-607 LLTQKP
+607 LLTQRP
-613 IKAFFRNQSNMMT
+613 LKAIFRGESDMANSFKQ
-626 TFLEGCHDLWSGLI
+626 GVGDLIQGLI
-640 DGSRNMIGIALATAT
+640 DGARNMIGIGLATAT

-663 TLTGVGQVMADLVET
+663 TLTGVGQVMADLVEF
-678 MAYGLTYLSAVVVH
+678 LSGGNL
-692 AISPLTD
+692 ILM
-699 LVGITSFQGTV
+699 LV
-710 AERAADMTGTI
+710 M
-721 LVFVLLCVGLLSLVL
+721 VGLLSLVL

-800 SGGDAIRTGF
+800 SGGDAIKTGF

-837 TWTQGI
+837 TWMQGI
-843 LVAISATIAILVF
+843 LVFITASIAILIF
-856 TAGTMGYF
+856 TAGTMGWF
-864 VTRSRLYESF
+864 LTKSRIYESIA
-874 LLVFVAFALF
+874 LIAIAFALF
-884 RPDFFM
+884 RPDFM
-890 NRIMPPHTE
+890 MDRLQPPYEQIEPAGFAT
-899 VAPTELVQALGAAEA
+899 ALGNATE
-914 GQQLRLT
+914 GDEIRLVVS
-921 IEGPD
+921 GPD
-926 FDTGEIAS
+926 FDSGEVKE
-934 TTLVVEVLEGLDGAA
+934 TTLVLPVGAGSADERMTASGLLLLEEDGVVK
-949 MAEKA
+949 MDE
-954 GLILLPEAD
+954 PS
-963 QMNLDAPGFGTPTEQ
+963 FGSPFSDT
-978 DLGSFDFYGDS
+978 LSSFDFYADE
-989 PVFVKEILAPADQMP
+989 PVQIATVNAPANQMP
-1004 KELVF
+1004 KELIF
-1009 IPALLLLSLI
+1009 IPALIFLCFI
-1019 ALMQRGRARREGV
+1019 AFLQRARMSKEGV

>member
-1 MTSDVQGN
+1 MVEQETGN
-9 RPLSEDELQELVAS
+9 RALSEEELQDLVAS

-28 RNPVGAVGLSLA
+28 RNPTGSVGIFLAIVAV
-40 VIAVSWSV
+40 VWSV
-48 FQVILASPLAN
+48 FQIILASPLAN
-59 YLLPGAVNNNSRLI
+59 YILPGDLINNSRQI
-73 HLAFALMLGFMA
+73 HLAFAVFLAFMA
-85 YPAMGRESRN
+85 YPALKS
-95 LISFALGH
+95 
-103 LGTVLGLGAFTVALL
+103 
-118 VTLSPEISM
+118 SPRHYIPIQDWIM
-127 NVAVLIGALVAL
+127 A
-139 ALVTPTFL
+139 
-147 NGSGIATG
+147 
-155 VERIAGALGMFAAM
+155 
-169 LVLFY
+169 
-174 SAFAIL
+174 
-180 GQYLLGGWSGTLQIV
+180 IV
-195 ALLLGLGMS
+195 A
-204 AWFVLSYVRQWD
+204 AFI
-216 TPESDF
+216 
-222 VPLQDWALAGAG
+222 AL
-234 VFVSIYGFLN
+234 YGYFF
-244 YQKIV
+244 YDKIV
-249 DSGGLADDIDKY
+249 NAGGLADDTDKWV
-261 YALAGLLILFE
+261 ALIGLLLLFE

-278 GPAMAIIATIF
+278 GPAMAIIACVF

-406 RVGFSSEQAGSVEV
+406 RVGFSSEKAGAVEV

-476 RNMPTLGNREVHMV
+476 NNMPTLGNRVVSMGK
-490 RTILGMASFFIVF
+490 TIGGMALFFVGF
-503 AGLCY
+503 ALLCY
-508 GSQFPVNAAYKWVPS
+508 GVQYPVRWITGLLPS
-523 IAGLL
+523 SGLILSLLIFAVYAGLL
-528 MFGTVFAIY
+528 W
-537 VALVALAAGIDDLEP
+537 LAAGVPDLEP
-552 DDPNAKEVELPDISK
+552 DDPNAETVELPVVAE
-567 IYKAGLHYLLP
+567 IYKSGLYYLLP

-607 LLTQKP
+607 LLTQRP
-613 IKAFFRNQSNMMT
+613 LKAMFRGESAIVNAAKD
-626 TFLEGCHDLWSGLI
+626 GVVDLWNGLI
-640 DGSRNMIGIALATAT
+640 DGARNMIGIGLATAT

-663 TLTGVGQVMADLVET
+663 TLTGVGQVMADLVEF
-678 MAYGLTYLSAVVVH
+678 LSGGN
-692 AISPLTD
+692 L
-699 LVGITSFQGTV
+699 
-710 AERAADMTGTI
+710 I
-721 LVFVLLCVGLLSLVL
+721 LMLIMVGLLSLIL

-810 VAFFYSL
+810 TAFFYSL

-837 TWTQGI
+837 TWYQGI
-843 LVAISATIAILVF
+843 IVFIASTIAILVF

-864 VTRSRLYESF
+864 VTRSRIYESVV
-874 LLVFVAFALF
+874 LVLIAFALF

-890 NRIMPPHTE
+890 DRIQPPFAQIEPTAVTE
-899 VAPTELVQALGAAEA
+899 AVGSAETGSELRFVVS
-914 GQQLRLT
+914 
-921 IEGPD
+921 GPD
-926 FDTGEIAS
+926 FDTGDMKDMS
-934 TTLVVEVLEGLDGAA
+934 LVVPVPEGTDGAA
-949 MAEKA
+949 KLEQMGFTTFVED
-954 GLILLPEAD
+954 GLVKMDEPL
-963 QMNLDAPGFGTPTEQ
+963 FGTAIA
-978 DLGSFDFYGDS
+978 DKMGSFDFYADE
-989 PVFVKEILAPADQMP
+989 PVRISEVKAPQKQLP
-1004 KELVF
+1004 KELMF
-1009 IPALLLLSLI
+1009 IPALLLLGLVYV
-1019 ALMQRGRARREGV
+1019 LQRARTGGGRARDDMQEGET
-1032 PA
+1032 A

>member
-1 MTSDVQGN
+1 MSSDTQSN
-9 RPLSEDELQELVAS
+9 RPLSEEELQDLVAS

-28 RNPVGAVGLSLA
+28 RNPAGNVGIFLAIVAVL
-40 VIAVSWSV
+40 WSV
-48 FQVILASPLAN
+48 FQVVLASPVSN
-59 YLLPGAVNNNSRLI
+59 MLLPGSVVNNSRQI
-73 HLAFALMLGFMA
+73 HLAFAIFLAFAA
-85 YPAMGRESRN
+85 YPALKSSPRDYIPIQDWIMG
-95 LISFALGH
+95 
-103 LGTVLGLGAFTVALL
+103 VVGA
-118 VTLSPEISM
+118 
-127 NVAVLIGALVAL
+127 
-139 ALVTPTFL
+139 
-147 NGSGIATG
+147 GIALYG
-155 VERIAGALGMFAAM
+155 YIFYEK
-169 LVLFY
+169 LVDN
-174 SAFAIL
+174 
-180 GQYLLGGWSGTLQIV
+180 
-195 ALLLGLGMS
+195 GL
-204 AWFVLSYVRQWD
+204 
-216 TPESDF
+216 
-222 VPLQDWALAGAG
+222 
-234 VFVSIYGFLN
+234 
-244 YQKIV
+244 
-249 DSGGLADDIDKY
+249 LADDVDKWV
-261 YALAGLLILFE
+261 ALGGLLLLFE

-303 VIRWKG
+303 VIQWKG

-476 RNMPTLGNREVHMV
+476 RNMPTLGNRVVSMG
-490 RTILGMASFFIVF
+490 RTIGGMAIFFVGF

-508 GSQFPVNAAYKWVPS
+508 GIQYPIKGIIALIPDASGLVLSGLIVLAYLF
-523 IAGLL
+523 LL
-528 MFGTVFAIY
+528 K
-537 VALVALAAGIDDLEP
+537 LAAGVEDLVP
-552 DDPNAKEVELPDISK
+552 DDPNAKEVELPVIAE

-600 TALLFVI
+600 TSLLFVI

-613 IKAFFRNQSNMMT
+613 MKSIFRGENNTANAFRD
-626 TFLEGCHDLWSGLI
+626 GVVDLWNGLI
-640 DGSRNMIGIALATAT
+640 DGARNMIGIALATAT

-663 TLTGVGQVMADLVET
+663 TLTGVGQVMADLVEF
-678 MAYGLTYLSAVVVH
+678 LSGGNLIAML
-692 AISPLTD
+692 AL
-699 LVGITSFQGTV
+699 
-710 AERAADMTGTI
+710 
-721 LVFVLLCVGLLSLVL
+721 VGLLSLIL

-758 ELGAQSGLIVPLI
+758 ELGAQDGLIVPLI

-800 SGGDAIRTGF
+800 SGGDAIKTGF
-810 VAFFYSL
+810 TAFFYSL

-837 TWTQGI
+837 GWVQGI
-843 LVAISATIAILVF
+843 LVAISATIAILIF
-856 TAGTMGYF
+856 TAGTMGWF
-864 VTRSRLYESF
+864 LTKNRIYESVA
-874 LLVFVAFALF
+874 LILIAFALF

-890 NRIMPPHTE
+890 NRIAPPFAQIEPAQLEQAVGEAAPGSSLRIE
-899 VAPTELVQALGAAEA
+899 VA
-914 GQQLRLT
+914 
-921 IEGPD
+921 GPD
-926 FDTGEIAS
+926 FDTGNMTE
-934 TTLVVEVLEGLDGAA
+934 TTVVLTIGDEADGAA
-949 MAEKA
+949 RIDAL
-954 GLILLPEAD
+954 GLIPLEEDGLVKLEEP
-963 QMNLDAPGFGTPTEQ
+963 LFGTPVADE
-978 DLGSFDFYGDS
+978 LSNFDYYADE
-989 PVFVKEILAPADQMP
+989 PVRITTVQAPQNQPP
-1004 KELVF
+1004 KELMF
-1009 IPALLLLSLI
+1009 IPALLLLGLI
-1019 ALMQRGRARREGV
+1019 AFLQKTRAARSNEQEV
-1032 PA
+1032 TP